1 MTQPTGSNETPKE
14 QMPWEMTWT
23 EKAKQAI
30 TSTVDTVKKAV
41 EGTRMP
47 WEMDWKEKPRATP
60 KSAPEAPV
68 EPPTKGYKNEAAMKV
83 AVQFTPKEEAR
94 RAAQESSA
102 ANIKELEQEI
112 ARAKDPKAKKVL
124 QDYLNSLRKK

>member
-1 MTQPTGSNETPKE
+1 MTQPTGSNEAPKE

-30 TSTVDTVKKAV
+30 TPAVDTVKKAV
-41 EGTRMP
+41 EGIRMP

-60 KSAPEAPV
+60 KPAPKAPV
-68 EPPTKGYKNEAAMKV
+68 EPPTKGYKNEAAMKA
-83 AVQFTPKEEAR
+83 AVQFTPEEEAR
-94 RAAQESSA
+94 RVAQESSP

-112 ARAKDPKAKKVL
+112 ARTKDPKAKKVL